1 MSASRLSDD
10 EDEELD
16 EERGFKPN
24 VSIEISKKRH
34 MLKRPVAFNDQAAT
48 MMEEV
53 LPARE
58 LARQYIRSRA
68 VHKAV
73 QVPPLAG
80 RPFLPLGGAPK
91 GPGRGEHAAD
101 HGDLGGDGAHGGEG
115 PGAGHRP
122 RAAGRGRWTT
132 GTRSRPAGDWG

>member
-10 EDEELD
+10 EEEELD

-73 QVPPLAG
+73 QVPPPAMA
-80 RPFLPLGGAPK
+80 PLPSF
-91 GPGRGEHAAD
+91 RR
-101 HGDLGGDGAHGGEG
+101 
-115 PGAGHRP
+115 RP
-122 RAAGRGRWTT
+122 R
-132 GTRSRPAGDWG
+132 RPGPR